1 MAGQNLE
8 LKSIRVADW
17 MTENVLAVETYDSIA
32 IARQVMAKHRVNQLP
47 VLDNDNL
54 VGIVTD
60 RDLRDAYPT
69 SMMIDQT
76 KAIDSFAEKVT
87 VEEVMTH
94 DILIVRPEMP
104 LATAVALLRKHRIG
118 SLPVVKNKSLVGII
132 TRSDILDFVLD
143 GGPKRKRLIAKAPI
157 RQRPR
162 KSVNSCV
169 FRAAEVIQGERDMP
183 SFDIV
188 SRIDMQEVDNA
199 VNITS
204 KTILTRYDFRG
215 SKTEI
220 SLDKKEKK
228 LLVTTEDDMKMRAI
242 QDTLIENLVKRKV
255 DRRCLD
261 PKTTE
266 PAAYGMIK
274 REIAIKDG
282 VDSDNARAIVKLI
295 KDKKLKVQAA
305 MQDNQVRVTGKK
317 IDDLQEVMQML
328 RGSDIPIP
336 LQFVNMQSR

>member
-1 MAGQNLE
+1 
-8 LKSIRVADW
+8 
-17 MTENVLAVETYDSIA
+17 
-32 IARQVMAKHRVNQLP
+32 
-47 VLDNDNL
+47 
-54 VGIVTD
+54 
-60 RDLRDAYPT
+60 
-69 SMMIDQT
+69 
-76 KAIDSFAEKVT
+76 
-87 VEEVMTH
+87 
-94 DILIVRPEMP
+94 
-104 LATAVALLRKHRIG
+104 
-118 SLPVVKNKSLVGII
+118 
-132 TRSDILDFVLD
+132 
-143 GGPKRKRLIAKAPI
+143 
-157 RQRPR
+157 
-162 KSVNSCV
+162 
-169 FRAAEVIQGERDMP
+169 MP

-220 SLDKKEKK
+220 SLDKKDKK
-228 LLVTTEDDMKMRAI
+228 ISITTEDDMKMRAI
-242 QDTLIENLVKRKV
+242 QDALIENLVKRKV

-266 PAAYGMIK
+266 PAAHGMIK

-305 MQDNQVRVTGKK
+305 MQESQVRVTGKK
-317 IDDLQEVMQML
+317 IDDLQEVIQML
-328 RGSDIPIP
+328 RGADIPIP